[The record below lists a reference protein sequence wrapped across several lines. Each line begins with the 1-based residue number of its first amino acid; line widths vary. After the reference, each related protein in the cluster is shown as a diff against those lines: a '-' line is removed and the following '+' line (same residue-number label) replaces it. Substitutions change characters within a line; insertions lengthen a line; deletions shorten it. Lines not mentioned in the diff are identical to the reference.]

1 MLITEAALYMGQ
13 VGDLS
18 LDEIKTICFTQ
29 FAENLRDELLEN
41 YPNPHKM
48 GLQNYGYFNKQYG
61 KKIQYNNKN
70 ITYKEMFSD
79 LKDFCGQFFG
89 LIQKDFKNPPTCV
102 GAFSTWEVPTKEEY
116 DTKVKKRWEETGM
129 YTDSSEY
136 ENIKLCGNFS
146 EFFGK
151 GEFPFMYITM
161 IRLGNQDYYFA
172 TIER

>member
-1 MLITEAALYMGQ
+1 MLVTEHVLYMGE
-13 VGDLS
+13 VRDLT
-18 LDEIKTICFTQ
+18 LEQIKRNCFTQ
-29 FAENLRDELLEN
+29 FAINLKRELLEN
-41 YPNPHKM
+41 KPYPHKS
-48 GLQNYGYFNKQYG
+48 GLQNYEFFNKEYG

-116 DTKVKKRWEETGM
+116 DTKVKKIWEETGM

-136 ENIKLCGNFS
+136 ENIKLCGNFT

-151 GEFPFMYITM
+151 GEFPFMEITLL
-161 IRLGNQDYYFA
+161 RLGNQDYYFA
-172 TIER
+172 QIVR